1 VQTIFSLTTLF
12 KYLFASKIFGRQQK
26 FYEKKGDNMAVA
38 VNYKEKLKN
47 KDLDSFLRNAD
58 DQNAEE
64 AMS

>member
-1 VQTIFSLTTLF
+1 
-12 KYLFASKIFGRQQK
+12 
-26 FYEKKGDNMAVA
+26 MAVA

-47 KDLDSFLRNAD
+47 KDLDVFLRDAD

>member
-1 VQTIFSLTTLF
+1 MFLDDD
-12 KYLFASKIFGRQQK
+12 KIFR
-26 FYEKKGDNMAVA
+26 KKGRAETSFGWSLFPTVKRGDLMAVA

-47 KDLDSFLRNAD
+47 KDLDSFFRNAD